1 MLPAPDNQSGEG
13 KRMDFRKVQFLLSA
27 HAIKQL
33 PPPVYPDI
41 AFAGRSNVGKSSL
54 INRLIDRTSLV
65 KTSSKPGKT
74 QSLNYFLVDDLLYLV
89 DLPGYG
95 FAQVSQQT
103 RQSWKGLLTEYVE
116 TRTTLACVVVIIDLR
131 HELKTLD
138 RELIDWLRYL
148 KKPYLPVYTKADK
161 LSRNNQTKNAAA
173 LDAGLTLTSDERIIF
188 SARTG
193 LGLDI
198 LRNRLTAYA
207 AAVEIVPQG
216 EDDNVT
222 DPI

>member
-1 MLPAPDNQSGEG
+1 
-13 KRMDFRKVQFLLSA
+13 MDFRKVQFLLSA
-27 HAIKQL
+27 YAIGQL
-33 PPPVYPDI
+33 PVPDYPDI

-54 INRLIDRTSLV
+54 INRLVDRTSLV

-74 QSLNYFLVDDLLYLV
+74 QSLNYFLVDDALYLV

-103 RQSWKGLLTEYVE
+103 RQSWQGLLTEYVA
-116 TRTTLACVVVIIDLR
+116 TRSTLACVIVIIDLR
-131 HELKTLD
+131 HELKALD

-148 KKPYLPVYTKADK
+148 KKPFLPVYTKADK

-173 LDAGLTLTSDERIIF
+173 LDAGLTITAEERIVF

-193 LGLDI
+193 QGLDL
-198 LRNRLTAYA
+198 LRSRIAA
-207 AAVEIVPQG
+207 RAAEIAAVAEKEEKNP
-216 EDDNVT
+216 T

>member
-1 MLPAPDNQSGEG
+1 MEFN
-13 KRMDFRKVQFLLSA
+13 KTQFLLSA
-27 HAIKQL
+27 HASRQL
-33 PPPVYPDI
+33 PPPEHAEI

-54 INRLIDRTSLV
+54 INRLVGRTNLV
-65 KTSSKPGKT
+65 KTSAKPGKT
-74 QSLNYFLVDDLLYLV
+74 QSLNYFLVDECLYLV

-95 FAQVSQQT
+95 FARVSQQV
-103 RQSWKGLLTEYVE
+103 RQEWRGLITDYIE

-148 KKPYLPVYTKADK
+148 GKPMLPIYTKADK
-161 LSRNNQTKNAAA
+161 LSRNQQEKNAAA
-173 LDAGLTLTSDERIIF
+173 LDAGLTLNAGERLLF

-193 LGLDI
+193 LGVEA
-198 LRNRLTAYA
+198 LRQRLATFVQGAYA
-207 AAVEIVPQG
+207 ARYAGTSPAI
-216 EDDNVT
+216 